1 MDNDK
6 KIDKSSEQKNMP
18 WASALDGAMTMSS
31 WLVGPLIVGFL
42 VGSYF
47 DNKYLTGGHKYLYIC
62 LGLAFL
68 LTIVGLVTEVMKFIK
83 WTSFAEATEDR
94 SSNSKAETTADSSYN
109 LKTTADKSSSA
120 EATKVTSAIV
130 KATADKSSDSKA
142 EATAEKP
149 LTTEASDDVSSYAET
164 SDDKNQ
170 INIKK

>member
-6 KIDKSSEQKNMP
+6 KIDKSLEQKNMP

-68 LTIVGLVTEVMKFIK
+68 LTIIGLVTEVMKFVK
-83 WTSFAEATEDR
+83 WTSYAEATKVTSSNTEATADK
-94 SSNSKAETTADSSYN
+94 SSNSKAENTGKELSN
-109 LKTTADKSSSA
+109 VKTTTDKSSSA
-120 EATKVTSAIV
+120 EALD
-130 KATADKSSDSKA
+130 DKSQ
-142 EATAEKP
+142 
-149 LTTEASDDVSSYAET
+149 L
-164 SDDKNQ
+164 
-170 INIKK
+170 NIKK

>member
-6 KIDKSSEQKNMP
+6 KIDKSLEQKNMP

-68 LTIVGLVTEVMKFIK
+68 LTIIGLVTEVMKFVK

-94 SSNSKAETTADSSYN
+94 SSNSKAENTGKELSN
-109 LKTTADKSSSA
+109 VKTTTDKSSSA
-120 EATKVTSAIV
+120 EATAE
-130 KATADKSSDSKA
+130 KSSN
-142 EATAEKP
+142 
-149 LTTEASDDVSSYAET
+149 TEASDDKS
-164 SDDKNQ
+164 Q
-170 INIKK
+170 LNIKK